1 MIAKEV
7 LETSDQPVTIP
18 KDLAT
23 RIRKI
28 APYGQVASIDSYISN
43 ILDEFVTQL
52 EGSRPVRKRYNPFTD
67 SELKQVKQEI
77 QCYSLYA

>member
-1 MIAKEV
+1 MIPDV
-7 LETSDQPVTIP
+7 LAS
-18 KDLAT
+18 

-28 APYGQVASIDSYISN
+28 APYGQYADLDSYVSA

-52 EGSRPVRKRYNPFTD
+52 EGSRPVRTRYNPFTEE
-67 SELKQVKQEI
+67 ELKQVKKEI